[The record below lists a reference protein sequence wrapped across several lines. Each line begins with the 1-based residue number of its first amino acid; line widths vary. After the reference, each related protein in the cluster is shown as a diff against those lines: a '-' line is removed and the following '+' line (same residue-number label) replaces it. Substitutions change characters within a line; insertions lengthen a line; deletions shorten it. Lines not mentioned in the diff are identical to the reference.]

1 VAASAPEAEVATF
14 PYPNPL
20 AQEAQRAWRAM
31 LQIVEIV
38 GTSGSLPVVPPAI
51 MLRPGEVQHG
61 GQFIVDCL
69 VHCGA
74 DVEYAQG
81 YAVSGGLLFTAVG
94 MAIGEASLA
103 RGRREAYAYARPQWR
118 RAGRMPLF
126 LTNQRLLIMAE
137 GQWKSY
143 WLESLVSM
151 DVRVEAYAVELYCES
166 ENPLRLIGPWA
177 PWIAVAIRALR
188 QPQPW
193 PPAFLYRYLPS
204 RTDTVIIAPRV
215 PALTA
220 VPAPGPGP
228 DQLAQHIASL
238 DPAGA
243 AEIVRG
249 LDPDLAQ
256 HVLGLLDPY
265 RADEIRR
272 LL

>member
-1 VAASAPEAEVATF
+1 VATF
-14 PYPNPL
+14 PNPNPL
-20 AQEAQRAWRAM
+20 AHEAQRAWRAM
-31 LQIVEIV
+31 LQLVEIV
-38 GTSGSLPVVPPAI
+38 EKNGSLPVVPPAI

-61 GQFIVDCL
+61 GRFIVDCL

-74 DVEYAQG
+74 DVEYSQG

-103 RGRREAYAYARPQWR
+103 RARREAFAYARPQWR
-118 RAGRMPLF
+118 IAGRMPLF
-126 LTNQRLLIMAE
+126 LTNQRLLIMAD

-166 ENPLRLIGPWA
+166 ENPLRLIGPWV
-177 PWIAVAIRALR
+177 PWLAVAISALR
-188 QPQPW
+188 TPQPW
-193 PPAFLYRYLPS
+193 PPPFLHRFLPP
-204 RTDTVIIAPRV
+204 RTGAVVVV
-215 PALTA
+215 PQVRALTA

-228 DQLAQHIASL
+228 DQLARHLASL

-249 LDPDLAQ
+249 LSPDLAQ
-256 HVLGLLDPY
+256 HVLGLLEPH